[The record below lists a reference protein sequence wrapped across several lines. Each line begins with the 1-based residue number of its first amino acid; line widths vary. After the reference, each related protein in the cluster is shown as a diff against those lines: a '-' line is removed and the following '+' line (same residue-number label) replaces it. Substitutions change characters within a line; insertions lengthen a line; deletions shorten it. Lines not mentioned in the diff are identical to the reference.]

1 MKSTMVKETTI
12 RENEITD
19 NEATYRYML
28 TMNESRRVA
37 SYRIPLY
44 SISVE
49 MTKHTGEKT
58 EAVAKD
64 IFADIGKA
72 VVFFD
77 KIVQNKATPLN
88 LYYIIEDEIK

>member
-1 MKSTMVKETTI
+1 
-12 RENEITD
+12 
-19 NEATYRYML
+19 
-28 TMNESRRVA
+28 
-37 SYRIPLY
+37 
-44 SISVE
+44 

-64 IFADIGKA
+64 VFADIGKA